1 MMRVNKI
8 GLPALFL
15 MAASLTAGCVAT
27 TSQLQDVSSGRVGCA
42 PDAIA
47 VSARQVGV
55 NTSSWTATCHGQR
68 YYCSGTDMLRG
79 VSCVAV
85 K

>member
-1 MMRVNKI
+1 MKHPNPVW
-8 GLPALFL
+8 LPVLFL
-15 MAASLTAGCVAT
+15 TVASLTAGCVAT
-27 TSQLQDVSSGRVGCA
+27 TSQLQEVSSGHVGCA
-42 PDAIA
+42 PEAIA

-55 NTSSWTATCHGQR
+55 NTSSWIATCHGEH